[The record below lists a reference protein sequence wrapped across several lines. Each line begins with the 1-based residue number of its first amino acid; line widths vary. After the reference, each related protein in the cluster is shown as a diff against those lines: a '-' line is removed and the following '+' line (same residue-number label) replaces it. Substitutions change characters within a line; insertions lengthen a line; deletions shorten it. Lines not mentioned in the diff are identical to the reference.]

1 MQQIPDQERE
11 ALFRGWLRE
20 HAGLIFRISRSF
32 AADATDCQDLSQ
44 EILFQIWMSMARFH
58 PKAKVSTWLYRVAL
72 NTALAWRRKER
83 RRRWQIPTPDLER
96 FAADAQT
103 PLLSSDRELV
113 ESLYSAMKQLP
124 KLDACLMQMF
134 LDGLS
139 YGEMAD
145 ILGISED
152 NVGVKLSRARK
163 SLAQFLQEFSDESR

>member
-1 MQQIPDQERE
+1 MQQTPDQERE
-11 ALFRGWLRE
+11 ALFRSWLRE

-32 AADATDCQDLSQ
+32 APDEVDRQDLSQ
-44 EILFQIWMSMARFH
+44 EILFQIWMSMVRFH

-83 RRRWQIPTPDLER
+83 RRRWQIPLPEFECLP
-96 FAADAQT
+96 ADPQT
-103 PLLSSDRELV
+103 PSLSSDRELV
-113 ESLYSAMKQLP
+113 EALYSAIQQLP
-124 KLDACLMQMF
+124 KLDACLMHMF

-139 YGEMAD
+139 YSEMAD

-163 SLAQFLQEFSDESR
+163 SLTQLLKELSHESR